1 MARNDNLDDLPD
13 VPDTAVDDDD
23 RPAPAQSD
31 DEAAKQINR
40 RISPIGW
47 LLLVSA
53 LGGGGATGYYMF
65 QSAKQE
71 SLEDSE
77 RDRGRAEIAQVLQRD
92 LGPTETA
99 REIRALYGRY
109 RSDGVRQA
117 ARRILAGL
125 KDAESVPL
133 LIEGL
138 DRPGA
143 PRAQAALGLAEIGSP
158 AADAAKSALMRVLP
172 LTDPQTDRI
181 EVAWALTVLNE
192 PAAWTTVRE
201 LLETNRLQMV
211 TSLDG
216 RRSFDPALVAR
227 MAGRDRLRE
236 LVTSRNLASRQLAA
250 ISLAEIASPEV
261 LDDLGVLSRDS
272 EESVAREA
280 AIGLGRTGDRRAV
293 DGIMAFLG
301 RFPNARDGVLAA
313 LATSSGA
320 QGLGVVI
327 QGSRDLATRARATQ
341 LLRDQRDPGA
351 GDALFAA
358 LEAATASTEEPARD
372 MKKNAIFGLAEIGD
386 ARAVEGLVAYVQFGI
401 EHPAD
406 INGTQDAKLAL
417 EQIRRIP
424 GASARAK
431 DRLLAFLRMPTS
443 DFVRSPLI
451 LALAMSGDP
460 ALGAV
465 VQPFLAQADAQ
476 EGAAQA
482 LCALR
487 APQCFSTVASQ
498 ARQPPNLR
506 MVEETVR
513 DEEILIRR
521 RSALRGMAWA
531 AYEPVP
537 GSGVTLPAMTAAQR
551 QMLVRELRRII
562 EDPTDRPS
570 LREEAG
576 YALAAIADGPTLTEI
591 AAQATNASAPEERR
605 IYYIF
610 ALRARCTPTI
620 ATQLV
625 QTYLRRGVNL
635 EVMRGAAVAAGFG
648 ADDSTVDALL
658 PLLQGNDAQDAN
670 VRFAAAVAL
679 VLGGNARAA
688 TALVEVLSTNDE
700 LTGIL
705 QNFFSPRASG
715 NAGNNSV
722 LIERSEILPLTRAM
736 FEDGRVFRRMEVAQI
751 LERGRNS
758 KQFVFGLTALVA
770 RLRAGWDSPI
780 GAGMLEVRQ
789 LIRQAALGTDAHR
802 REVAFSALR
811 ALADRGSLHALQRQ
825 TENPASAELARR
837 ELLGMSASGGP
848 AR

>member
-1 MARNDNLDDLPD
+1 MSRNDNLDDLPD
-13 VPDTAVDDDD
+13 VPDGPVDDDS
-23 RPAPAQSD
+23 RTAPALTD
-31 DEAAKQINR
+31 DEAARQINR
-40 RISPIGW
+40 RVSPIGW
-47 LLLVSA
+47 VLLVSA
-53 LGGGGATGYYMF
+53 LGGGGATGYYMY
-65 QSAKQE
+65 QSAQQQ

-77 RDRGRAEIAQVLQRD
+77 RDRGRAELEAILLRD

-99 REIRALYGRY
+99 REVRALYGRY
-109 RSDGVRQA
+109 RSDGVRQS

-125 KDAESVPL
+125 RDPEAVPM

-143 PRAQAALGLAEIGSP
+143 ARAQSALGLAEIGSP
-158 AADAAKSALMRVLP
+158 AADAAKPALLRVLP
-172 LTDPQTDRI
+172 LTDPHTDRI

-192 PAAWTTVRE
+192 PAAWPVVRE

-211 TSLDG
+211 NGLDG

-227 MAGRDRLRE
+227 MAGRERLRE

-261 LDDLGVLSRDS
+261 IDDLGVLSRDPQ
-272 EESVAREA
+272 ESVAREA

-293 DGIMAFLG
+293 DSIMAFLR
-301 RFPNARDGVLAA
+301 RFPAARDGVLAA

-327 QGSRDLATRARATQ
+327 QGSRDLPTQARATQ

-358 LEAATASTEEPARD
+358 LEVARASNDEAARE

-386 ARAVEGLVAYVQFGI
+386 LRAVDGLLEYVQFGI

-406 INGTQDAKLAL
+406 VNGTQDAKLAL

-451 LALAMSGDP
+451 LALALSGDP

-465 VQPFLAQADAQ
+465 IQPFLAQADAQ

-487 APQCFSTVASQ
+487 SPQCFSTVAAQ
-498 ARQPPNLR
+498 ARQPANLR
-506 MVEETVR
+506 MVDETVR

-531 AYEPVP
+531 AYEPPP

-551 QMLVRELRRII
+551 QSLVRELRRII

-576 YALAAIADGPTLTEI
+576 YALAAVADDGVLTEI
-591 AAQATNASAPEERR
+591 AAQAANASAPEERR
-605 IYYIF
+605 IFYIY
-610 ALRARCTPTI
+610 ALRARCTPAI

-625 QTYLRRGVNL
+625 QTYLRRGVSA
-635 EVMRGAAVAAGFG
+635 EVMKAAAVAAGFG
-648 ADDSTVDALL
+648 ADDATVDVLL
-658 PLLQGNDAQDAN
+658 PLLQGTDPQDAN

-679 VLGGNARAA
+679 VLGGNARAG
-688 TALVEVLSTNDE
+688 TALVEALSANDE

-705 QNFFSPRASG
+705 QNFFTPRSSG
-715 NAGNNSV
+715 SAGNDSV
-722 LIERSEILPLTRAM
+722 LSERREIMPLTRAM
-736 FEDGRVFRRMEVAQI
+736 FEDGRVYRRMEVAQL

-758 KQFVFGLTALVA
+758 KQFVFAMLALTT

-780 GAGMLEVRQ
+780 GAGALEVRR
-789 LIRQAALGTDAHR
+789 LLRETALGSDPGR
-802 REVAFSALR
+802 RVVAFSILR

-825 TENPASAELARR
+825 TANPAASELARR
-837 ELLGMSASGGP
+837 ELLAMTASAGG
-848 AR
+848 R

>member
-13 VPDTAVDDDD
+13 VPDGPVDDDHST
-23 RPAPAQSD
+23 APAATD
-31 DEAAKQINR
+31 DEAARQINR
-40 RISPIGW
+40 RVSPVGW

-53 LGGGGATGYYMF
+53 LGGGGATGYYMY
-65 QSAKQE
+65 QSAQQQ

-77 RDRGRAEIAQVLQRD
+77 RDRGRAEIAQILQRD

-99 REIRALYGRY
+99 REVRALYGRY
-109 RSDGVRQA
+109 RGDTVRQA
-117 ARRILAGL
+117 ARRVLAGL
-125 KDAESVPL
+125 RDVESVPL

-158 AADAAKSALMRVLP
+158 AADSAKATLLRVLP

-192 PAAWTTVRE
+192 PAAWPTVRE

-211 TSLDG
+211 TGLDG

-236 LVTSRNLASRQLAA
+236 LSTSQNLASKQLAA
-250 ISLAEIASPEV
+250 ISLAEIATPEV
-261 LDDLGVLSRDS
+261 LDDLSRLSRD
-272 EESVAREA
+272 EHESVAREA

-293 DGIMAFLG
+293 SPIMTFLG
-301 RFPNARDGVLAA
+301 RFPSARDGVLAA

-327 QGSRDLATRARATQ
+327 QGSQDLATRARATQ

-351 GDALFAA
+351 GDALFAS
-358 LEAATASTEEPARD
+358 LEAATASTEEAARE

-386 ARAVEGLVAYVQFGI
+386 TRAVDGLLGYVQYGI

-406 INGTQDAKLAL
+406 TNGTQDAKLAL

-443 DFVRSPLI
+443 DFIRSPLI
-451 LALAMSGDP
+451 LALAVSGDP

-487 APQCFSTVASQ
+487 APQCFATVATQ
-498 ARQPPNLR
+498 ARQPANLR

-531 AYEPVP
+531 AYDPP
-537 GSGVTLPAMTAAQR
+537 AGSGVTLPAMTPAQR
-551 QMLVRELRRII
+551 QTLVRELRRII

-576 YALAAIADGPTLTEI
+576 YALAAVADDATLTEI
-591 AAQATNASAPEERR
+591 AAQATNATAPEERR
-605 IYYIF
+605 IYYIY

-625 QTYLRRGVNL
+625 QTYLRRGVSAD
-635 EVMRGAAVAAGFG
+635 VMKGAAVAAGFG
-648 ADDSTVDALL
+648 ADDSTVDVLL
-658 PLLQGNDAQDAN
+658 PLLQGTDAQDAN

-679 VLGGNARAA
+679 VLGGNARAGA
-688 TALVEVLSTNDE
+688 ALVEVLSGNDE

-722 LIERSEILPLTRAM
+722 VTERQEIMPLTRAM
-736 FEDGRVFRRMEVAQI
+736 FTDGRIFRRMEVAQL

-758 KQFVFGLTALVA
+758 KQFVFGLTALLA

-780 GAGMLEVRQ
+780 GAGALEVRQ
-789 LIRQAALGTDAHR
+789 LLRDAALGTDAHR
-802 REVAFSALR
+802 REVAFTTLR
-811 ALADRGSLHALQRQ
+811 VLADRGSLHALHRQ
-825 TENPASAELARR
+825 TTNAAASEAARR
-837 ELLGMSASGGP
+837 ELLTMSAA